1 MIPENVN
8 LFEMEPMK
16 YFSFPSLYDSKK
28 KQERIRFLLDS
39 GNYIYS
45 LKTDGNLGRMVFQ
58 GKRLALQSRTISK
71 KTGTYSEFQ
80 DKVMFS
86 AAMRQA
92 FTDTTVLLGEIY
104 MEGGRDKDVGT
115 ILRCLSDKALA
126 RQKEDPTKILHYRI
140 FDCLYYNG
148 TSLLNAPISERIKYL
163 KPAVEAINS
172 PLVDYV
178 QYYEAKSE
186 SFFGKLAK
194 IFDDGG
200 EGVVLYDKH
209 MTPCQ
214 GRTPSWQT
222 LKVKQ
227 EMAVDADCFIYGTV
241 PPERNYT
248 GKELNTWEYWLDEHT
263 GEKLLGCYAMDY
275 RNGALI
281 TPITKNYYYDWPS
294 AIKCAVWDEEGKPLI
309 LCRCS
314 GITEEMK
321 EGLRDNYE
329 AWDKMPIRITGMML
343 SVTEDP
349 RTHEKSYSIR
359 HPKLATIRDTD
370 LALEDCTLKKLIG

>member
-80 DKVMFS
+80 DKVLFS

-126 RQKEDPTKILHYRI
+126 RQKEDPTKVLHYRI

-227 EMAVDADCFIYGTV
+227 EMAVDAATGGAVKV
-241 PPERNYT
+241 P
-248 GKELNTWEYWLDEHT
+248 
-263 GEKLLGCYAMDY
+263 GE
-275 RNGALI
+275 
-281 TPITKNYYYDWPS
+281 
-294 AIKCAVWDEEGKPLI
+294 
-309 LCRCS
+309 
-314 GITEEMK
+314 
-321 EGLRDNYE
+321 
-329 AWDKMPIRITGMML
+329 
-343 SVTEDP
+343 
-349 RTHEKSYSIR
+349 
-359 HPKLATIRDTD
+359 
-370 LALEDCTLKKLIG
+370 